1 MDIPNTN
8 SPPPP
13 DTNRVPRAPDGN
25 SPRAYDLTDGAEH
38 QRLFRELRGYLST
51 CSQQHHGTDFDGRMH
66 AADALK
72 EILQRG
78 FTLKF

>member
-1 MDIPNTN
+1 MVINDN
-8 SPPPP
+8 SDEGPIS
-13 DTNRVPRAPDGN
+13 TAPSVAKFND
-25 SPRAYDLTDGAEH
+25 PRAYDLTDGAEH

-51 CSQQHHGTDFDGRMH
+51 CAKQHHGTDFQGRMF

-72 EILQRG
+72 EILRRG

>member
-1 MDIPNTN
+1 MDDMTPQADALVSKLENKN
-8 SPPPP
+8 P
-13 DTNRVPRAPDGN
+13 
-25 SPRAYDLTDGAEH
+25 PRAYDLTDGAEH

-51 CSQQHHGTDFDGRMH
+51 CLKEHHGTDAAGRLF

-78 FTLKF
+78 FTLHF